1 MKKIFILLSILFLL
15 VGCIESIAVLGGGGA
30 NGKVIQSSLQSGASY
45 GIKKKTGKT
54 PLGHALNYVKQK
66 KISKKKG
73 SCSSFNNK
81 KDLEICLMVNERIKT
96 NQVKITKKESS
107 SKSLIELTSSLRSS
121 INQKYKIKYLD

>member
-1 MKKIFILLSILFLL
+1 MKKIFILLSTLFLL

-30 NGKVIQSSLQSGASY
+30 NGKVIQSSLQSGVSY

-66 KISKKKG
+66 EISKKKG